1 MVRFEEAEGK
11 SDDETK
17 SGAYYRCFGDIGVAK
32 LLSRVQS
39 LIIKNGYELENIIK
53 ERTRDIHIMDLDEF
67 LKIQIHEA
75 GVRVAMKGTIKAST
89 TMRGSKIEPD
99 FIVFERKG
107 TSQNCYIIEL
117 KDGHE
122 FDTKSASKEHD
133 NLHTFMSMNAM
144 AIDNFQTYCKICGFN
159 AQSRKEIQKGM
170 KEKFALEQTMTGQEL
185 CNLLNLDYQRILDR
199 RASDRIHN
207 LQSIVSEFTALDAV
221 QERLERDG

>member
-1 MVRFEEAEGK
+1 MVRFEETKGK

-17 SGAYYRCFGDIGVAK
+17 NGAYYRCFGDIGVAK

-75 GVRVAMKGTIKAST
+75 GVCVALKGTIKAST

-144 AIDNFQTYCKICGFN
+144 ALDNFQTYCKICGFN

-185 CNLLNLDYQRILDR
+185 CSLLNLDYQRILDR